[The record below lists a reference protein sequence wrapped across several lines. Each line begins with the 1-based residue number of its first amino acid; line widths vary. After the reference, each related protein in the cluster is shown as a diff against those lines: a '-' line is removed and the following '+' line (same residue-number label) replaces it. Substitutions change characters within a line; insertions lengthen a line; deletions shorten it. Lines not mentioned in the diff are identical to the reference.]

1 MKPFS
6 LQTVLSYRQ
15 RLEDIA
21 VNTLAEAKQAEQQT
35 KVRLAEQQKV
45 YDSLVAL
52 IDRIQNEGVSINDLI
67 HQEDHLTFVKVKIKE
82 LETELTER
90 QNTVAKRQEELLQK
104 SRDRQVMDKLKERQN
119 SAYRQY
125 LNKKEAA
132 ILDEI
137 AIIYHNK

>member
-67 HQEDHLTFVKVKIKE
+67 HHEDHLTFVKVKIKE